1 MSGNGM
7 RRRDF
12 LKTAS
17 LLTATASALG
27 WESATGMARSQDAT
41 QPAIPIKHQFSL
53 AYLTVLG
60 CPPPEMTYIAARAG
74 YNFVSFRPIYMGL
87 QGEPNFELSANPQ
100 LLRQTK
106 TALASTG
113 LRVLDIELARV
124 QDGLD
129 PKKYQPAM
137 EVGAELGA
145 KHVISSIW
153 TDDRVFAT
161 ECYAQLCD
169 LAKPLGLTMDLEFV
183 TFASV
188 KTLQDAL
195 QVLRAARRE
204 NCGVLVDMLHFS
216 RSRVAPAELNGVPR
230 EWFHFVH
237 LCDAPAAIPT
247 TNEELI
253 HTAREERLYPGEGG
267 IDIAAILERI
277 PDVPYS
283 IEAPHLARVK
293 EQGYAE
299 HAFRCL
305 QTSRDF
311 VSAQPGVSSRKR

>member
-1 MSGNGM
+1 MPSSGFG
-7 RRRDF
+7 RRDF
-12 LKTAS
+12 LKAAS
-17 LLTATASALG
+17 LLTATTAAFG
-27 WESATGMARSQDAT
+27 WDTAVGRARSAST
-41 QPAIPIKHQFSL
+41 ARGAAGHRFSL
-53 AYLTVLG
+53 AYLTVFG
-60 CPPPEMTYIAARAG
+60 VPPPEMTYIAARAG
-74 YNFVSFRPIYMGL
+74 YDYVSFRPIFMGL
-87 QGEPNFELSANPQ
+87 PGEPNFELAKNPQ

-113 LRVLDIELARV
+113 LHVLDIELARV
-124 QDGLD
+124 LDGVD
-129 PKKYQPAM
+129 PKTYLPAL

-153 TDDRVFAT
+153 TPDRVFAA
-161 ECYAQLCD
+161 ECYAHLCEI
-169 LAKPLGLTMDLEFV
+169 ARPLGMTIDLEFV

-195 QVLRAARRE
+195 DVLRPAHQA

-216 RSRVAPAELNGVPR
+216 RSRVRPAELEAVPR

-247 TNEELI
+247 TKEEL
-253 HTAREERLYPGEGG
+253 TRVAREERLYPGEGG
-267 IDIAAILERI
+267 IDLQGILRRI

-283 IEAPHLARVK
+283 IEAPHLARSR
-293 EQGYAE
+293 ELGHAE

-305 QTSRDF
+305 QTAKDYL
-311 VSAQPGVSSRKR
+311 AAHAWA